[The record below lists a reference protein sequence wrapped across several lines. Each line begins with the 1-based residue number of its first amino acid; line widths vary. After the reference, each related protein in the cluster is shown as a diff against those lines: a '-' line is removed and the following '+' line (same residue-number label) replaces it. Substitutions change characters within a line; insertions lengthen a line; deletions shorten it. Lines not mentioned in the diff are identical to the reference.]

1 MKLPLQV
8 MQPLSLQYEG
18 AWYPSLI
25 LDFNEGLNLV
35 VGVPQEKRVEVFI
48 DLDSL
53 VTVDLF
59 LPDGIRRFQTVV
71 LRRNEGSPPG
81 LVLAWPKD
89 LERIQRR
96 EAFRVP
102 IELKAEASFQSEGMR
117 DRRGMIGSTLDLSA
131 GGVRLALPE
140 PIAEGTLLDARIAI
154 PGAPAPMQSCMA
166 RVVRWG
172 ERLEASASS
181 RFWVACEFV
190 QPSEAFRKEVT
201 RFVFDIQREQL
212 RRGMG

>member
-8 MQPLSLQYEG
+8 MQPLSLQYAD

-25 LDFNEGLNLV
+25 LDFNEGLNLI
-35 VGVPQEKRVEVFI
+35 VGVPQEKGEEVFV
-48 DLDSL
+48 DLDER

-59 LPDGIRRFQTVV
+59 LPDGIRRFQTIV
-71 LRRNEGSPPG
+71 LRRNEASPPA

-96 EAFRVP
+96 EAFRVGT
-102 IELKAEASFQSEGMR
+102 ELKAEAAFQSEGMR
-117 DRRGMIGSTLDLSA
+117 DRRGLSGSTLDLSA

-154 PGAPAPMQSCMA
+154 PGAAAPMQSCVA

-172 ERLEASASS
+172 ERMEAPASA
-181 RFWVACEFV
+181 RFWVACEFID
-190 QPSEAFRKEVT
+190 PSEAFRKEVT
-201 RFVFDIQREQL
+201 RFVFDIQRDQL
-212 RRGMG
+212 RKGLG

>member
-8 MQPLSLQYEG
+8 MQPLSLQHEG

-25 LDFNEGLNLV
+25 LDFNESLNV
-35 VGVPQEKRVEVFI
+35 IVGVPQEKGAEVFI
-48 DLDSL
+48 ARDSV

-71 LRRNEGSPPG
+71 VRRNEGSPPG

-96 EAFRVP
+96 EAFRVS
-102 IELKAEASFQSEGMR
+102 IELKAEATFQAEGMR
-117 DRRGMIGSTLDLSA
+117 DRRAMSGSTLDLSS

-140 PIAEGTLLDARIAI
+140 PIADETLLEANIAI
-154 PGAPAPMQSCMA
+154 PGAGMQTCVA

-172 ERLEASASS
+172 ERMEAGAAG
-181 RFWVACEFV
+181 RFWVACEFID
-190 QPSEAFRKEVT
+190 PSESFRKEVT
-201 RFVFDIQREQL
+201 RFVFDIQRDQL
-212 RRGMG
+212 RKGMG